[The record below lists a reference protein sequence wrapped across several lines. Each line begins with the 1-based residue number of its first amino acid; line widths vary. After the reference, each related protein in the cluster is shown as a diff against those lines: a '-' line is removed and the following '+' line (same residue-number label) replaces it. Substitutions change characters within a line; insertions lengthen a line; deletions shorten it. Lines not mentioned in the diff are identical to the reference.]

1 MLFLGTLNETLEDC
15 KHDHNGDYMG
25 GQPGCYNLYPVYEW
39 IKRTIISIF
48 LVFMVSFLPLFLHEL
63 MDRGAW
69 KAFSRLTKQ
78 FLSLSPIFEV
88 FSTQIYRHSVSSLL
102 PFRINKILM
111 PISKI

>member
-48 LVFMVSFLPLFLHEL
+48 LVFMIAFLPLFLHEL

-88 FSTQIYRHSVSSLL
+88 FSTQIYRHSVSYLL

-111 PISKI
+111 TISKI